1 MEFGRV
7 RNSHPLCD
15 PEHTTPSPQPGYSC
29 RGGVGWCWVGTIYLD
44 SVVGGLSGGG
54 TPGPIPNPEAKPS
67 SADGTALDRVW
78 ESRTP
83 PTSNLQY
90 VRGPPWWAP
99 HLFCHESTFR
109 LGRRRR
115 RSRSTPCG
123 LRSCSTPITST
134 SDANGLAR
142 AA

>member
-15 PEHTTPSPQPGYSC
+15 PEHTTTSPQPGYSC

-99 HLFCHESTFR
+99 HFFVPTT
-109 LGRRRR
+109 RRVVHIALSCPQITIRR
-115 RSRSTPCG
+115 CRDG
-123 LRSCSTPITST
+123 
-134 SDANGLAR
+134 
-142 AA
+142 

>member
-15 PEHTTPSPQPGYSC
+15 PEHTTTSPQPGYSC

-83 PTSNLQY
+83 PYITS
-90 VRGPPWWAP
+90 RGP
-99 HLFCHESTFR
+99 R
-109 LGRRRR
+109 NQ
-115 RSRSTPCG
+115 
-123 LRSCSTPITST
+123 TSG
-134 SDANGLAR
+134 SGVFGVSG
-142 AA
+142 

>member
-7 RNSHPLCD
+7 RNSHPLCV
-15 PEHTTPSPQPGYSC
+15 PEHTTTSPQPGYSC

-83 PTSNLQY
+83 TNMNCECLASQT
-90 VRGPPWWAP
+90 RK
-99 HLFCHESTFR
+99 R
-109 LGRRRR
+109 LR
-115 RSRSTPCG
+115 CE
-123 LRSCSTPITST
+123 
-134 SDANGLAR
+134 AF
-142 AA
+142 